1 MKTAF
6 KANKHLKKGGKEMDN
21 NIYRVILEK
30 NMTQADLARM
40 IGVKREYVNR
50 IINRKVTPTIPLG
63 MRIANALEM
72 PMEDLFILQP

>member
-1 MKTAF
+1 
-6 KANKHLKKGGKEMDN
+6 MDN

-63 MRIANALEM
+63 LRIANALEKS
-72 PMEDLFILQP
+72 MEDLFILQS